1 MAFVSELDYSIFRN
15 RRDQVIDFL
24 NRENTN
30 LSFGAIILFADFES
44 DRSIFRQESSFYY
57 LTGIVEPGAV
67 LLMFLDG
74 SQYLYLP
81 NYGGVRER
89 WTNTKVKI
97 DKDVIQRAKELE
109 FDELRYLGEPVTGYS
124 FNPVFTE
131 KKYMHFL
138 NDLKLFLSSSEPA
151 GVTCHPGLDPGSK
164 SLKKEIFTLLDLENN
179 SRYFSQ
185 IQTFRILLQIF
196 PSLNKIT
203 RDLAPVIHFLRRFKS
218 EYEIDLIYKAIQVTS
233 MAHEAA
239 AKVIMPGRIE
249 HEVQAIVESVFIQ
262 AGACGPAFPSIV
274 ATGKNTTVLH
284 YIDRDHELCPGDL
297 VVVDIGAEYGYYASD
312 LTRTYPVSGKFTQ
325 EQLEIYNIVLNTQ
338 KYIESVAKPGM
349 FLNNSKIPEK
359 SLNHLA
365 RKYLDNL
372 GFAQYF
378 AHGIGH
384 FLGLDVHDVDTGMY
398 PLASGDVFTIEPGIY
413 IPEKKLGIRIED
425 DYLMTDDGV
434 VCLSFELPRTA
445 QEIEELMKDID

>member
-24 NRENTN
+24 NRENPN
-30 LSFGAIILFADFES
+30 LFSGAIILFADFES
-44 DRSIFRQESSFYY
+44 DRSVFRQESSFYY
-57 LTGIVEPGAV
+57 LTGIVEPGAI

-74 SQYLYLP
+74 KQYLYLP
-81 NYGGVRER
+81 NYGGIRER

-97 DKDVIQRAKELE
+97 DKDAALRAKELG
-109 FDELRYLGEPVTGYS
+109 FDELRYLGEPIQGYS
-124 FNPVFTE
+124 FTSVFTE
-131 KKYMHFL
+131 KKYLYFL
-138 NDLKLFLSSSEPA
+138 SDLKLFLSSSSSA
-151 GVTCHPGLDPGSK
+151 GDFGPGQGSK
-164 SLKKEIFTLLDLENN
+164 SLKKEIFTLLDLEHN

-249 HEVQAIVESVFIQ
+249 HEVQAIIESVFIQ
-262 AGACGPAFPSIV
+262 AGARGPAFPSIV

-284 YIDRDHELCPGDL
+284 YIDRNQELHLGDL
-297 VVVDIGAEYGYYASD
+297 IVVDIGAEYGYYAAD
-312 LTRTYPVSGKFTQ
+312 LTRTFPVSGKFTQ

-349 FLNNSKIPEK
+349 FLNNSEVPEK

-372 GFAQYF
+372 GFSQYF
-378 AHGIGH
+378 VHGIGH

-398 PLASGDVFTIEPGIY
+398 PLATGDVFTIEPGIY

-425 DYLMTDDGV
+425 DYLMTDDGII
-434 VCLSFELPRTA
+434 CLSFELPRTA